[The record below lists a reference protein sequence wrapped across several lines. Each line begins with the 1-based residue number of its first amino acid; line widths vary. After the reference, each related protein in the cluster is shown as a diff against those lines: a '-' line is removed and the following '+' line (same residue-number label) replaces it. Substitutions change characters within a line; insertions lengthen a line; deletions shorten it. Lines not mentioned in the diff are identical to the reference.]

1 MTNKMF
7 KPEPDIDIRSFPKIS
22 QLSKRTVL
30 TYLPKTEIQLA
41 SYNNCTTKHHEINC
55 CPTLSLKQN
64 CILCTLVYLIIV
76 QDIINVQVGK
86 IFKIWV
92 NLKPN

>member
-22 QLSKRTVL
+22 QLSKRAVL

-41 SYNNCTTKHHEINC
+41 SYNNCTTKHHEINY

-64 CILCTLVYLIIV
+64 RFLGFIH
-76 QDIINVQVGK
+76 
-86 IFKIWV
+86 IFTDFYKKGFLEIEE
-92 NLKPN
+92 K